1 MARAHHKPLFFTD
14 RDFQSFAGAP
24 DPADVTAVAHE
35 SAAVL
40 VGAGRTNSDP
50 EVTRRLIALTD
61 EIGLSTLAQ
70 LWSGRPAVSLPGA
83 MWRLYTLREWVRRAS
98 VEASADYTAGI
109 RHAQVSHAV
118 AGSADPYGP
127 KEIEHLVDRILE
139 GAFSGDFAVALERAS
154 AFCRVV
160 ASGRAERAER
170 HDGQDDARADGEA
183 RSAALLGDTARDL
196 TKCAAAWRIGS
207 LD

>member
-70 LWSGRPAVSLPGA
+70 LW
-83 MWRLYTLREWVRRAS
+83 
-98 VEASADYTAGI
+98 
-109 RHAQVSHAV
+109 
-118 AGSADPYGP
+118 
-127 KEIEHLVDRILE
+127 
-139 GAFSGDFAVALERAS
+139 
-154 AFCRVV
+154 
-160 ASGRAERAER
+160 
-170 HDGQDDARADGEA
+170 
-183 RSAALLGDTARDL
+183 
-196 TKCAAAWRIGS
+196 
-207 LD
+207 

>member
-83 MWRLYTLREWVRRAS
+83 MWRL
-98 VEASADYTAGI
+98 
-109 RHAQVSHAV
+109 
-118 AGSADPYGP
+118 
-127 KEIEHLVDRILE
+127 
-139 GAFSGDFAVALERAS
+139 
-154 AFCRVV
+154 
-160 ASGRAERAER
+160 
-170 HDGQDDARADGEA
+170 
-183 RSAALLGDTARDL
+183 
-196 TKCAAAWRIGS
+196 
-207 LD
+207 